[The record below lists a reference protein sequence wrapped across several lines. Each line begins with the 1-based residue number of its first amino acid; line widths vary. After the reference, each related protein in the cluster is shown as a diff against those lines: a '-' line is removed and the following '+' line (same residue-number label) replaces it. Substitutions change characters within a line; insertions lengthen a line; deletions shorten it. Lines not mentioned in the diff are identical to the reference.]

1 MAASHAAIFVVHSC
15 DQKRFTNRLL
25 VPLVFS
31 LPLVSF
37 EGPPPFSHCLL
48 IPRCGNDLWDRVGS
62 GMAEKWYFRGDT
74 LNHGIEKQPLQ
85 ISLASFRSVFCES
98 FFSLSLFLSSSFSV
112 FFDAKNFTRW
122 NYEMEREYY
131 RWNEFFK
138 RIFFFF
144 SNWSE
149 FDIGGYIGNKFC
161 RYSSL
166 VKIAST
172 IVVRVNLIFSSA
184 KIILSIDDCRI
195 IR

>member
-85 ISLASFRSVFCES
+85 TSLASFRSVFCES
-98 FFSLSLFLSSSFSV
+98 FFSLSFFLSSSFS
-112 FFDAKNFTRW
+112 DSSMLKILRDGIT
-122 NYEMEREYY
+122 EREYY